1 MKKYQTIK
9 TSNNAI
15 VGTKTI
21 AGLKKLI
28 EKRKESEGVFF
39 CTCPSGNVHKWEIKL
54 SRIHVHVGYAFNKI
68 DTFAPF
74 VVLYNPRKKSARV
87 GKGINK
93 SNYTASY
100 VN

>member
-9 TSNNAI
+9 TTNGAI

-28 EKRKESEGVFF
+28 EKRKESEGLFL
-39 CTCPSGNVHKWEIKL
+39 CTCPSGNVHKWQIKL
-54 SRIHVHVGYAFNKI
+54 SRIHVHVGYA
-68 DTFAPF
+68 
-74 VVLYNPRKKSARV
+74 PRKKSARV

-93 SNYTASY
+93 SNYAAIY